1 MHHGDFYRG
10 ILYISVGYALHW
22 GLALTGDLDC
32 GDLDCGD
39 LDCGIELLALEMV
52 VVEKKTASQNL

>member
-32 GDLDCGD
+32 GDLDCG
-39 LDCGIELLALEMV
+39 IELLALEMV